1 MKVIVVGSGWVGQK
15 LIDNLLQKEDVEVI
29 VIDNDPM
36 NLNFFVG
43 RERCRTVLGHGADE
57 AVLKLA
63 GVEEA
68 DAFTAVTNNDCIN
81 IMSSL
86 IAKDIYNIKN
96 VVARVYDPELSD
108 IFFNIGL
115 KTICP
120 TTLGASQI
128 KDALLSEF

>member
-1 MKVIVVGSGWVGQK
+1 MKVIVVGSGWVGQQ
-15 LIDNLLQKEDVEVI
+15 LIDNLLQKEDMEVV

-43 RERCRTVLGHGADE
+43 RENCRTVLGHGTDE
-57 AVLKLA
+57 VVLKLA
-63 GVEEA
+63 RIEEV
-68 DAFTAVTNNDCIN
+68 DAFAAVTNDDCIN
-81 IMSSL
+81 IMASL

-108 IFFNIGL
+108 IFFNFGL
-115 KTICP
+115 RTICP